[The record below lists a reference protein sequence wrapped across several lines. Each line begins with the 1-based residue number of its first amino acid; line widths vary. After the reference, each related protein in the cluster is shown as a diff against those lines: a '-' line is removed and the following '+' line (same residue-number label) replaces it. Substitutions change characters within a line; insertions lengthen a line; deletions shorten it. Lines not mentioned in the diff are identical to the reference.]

1 MATVAQYAP
10 AIQTNVSG
18 TSAITILAA
27 SGNATGYR
35 DLVSITITTVNAVAG
50 TVTVS
55 DGGKNVLVI
64 NYPNAASAPSTPL
77 QLYFDPPLEQS
88 KANSAWTATASANA
102 SGYNITAQ
110 YLDR

>member
-10 AIQTNVSG
+10 ATQTAVSG
-18 TSAITILAA
+18 TGAVTILAA
-27 SGNATGYR
+27 SGNAAGYR
-35 DLVSITITTVNAVAG
+35 DLVSLTITTANAVAG
-50 TVTVS
+50 TVTIS
-55 DGGKNVLVI
+55 DGGKTQLVI

-88 KANSAWTATASANA
+88 KANVAWTATASANA
-102 SGYNITAQ
+102 SGYNVTAQ

>member
-10 AIQTNVSG
+10 AIQTAVSG
-18 TSAITILAA
+18 TGANTILAA
-27 SGNATGYR
+27 AGSSAGFR
-35 DLVSITITTVNAVAG
+35 DLVSLTITTPNAAAA
-50 TVTVS
+50 TVTIN
-55 DGGKNVLVI
+55 DGGKNQLVI

-102 SGYNITAQ
+102 SGYNVTAQ
-110 YLDR
+110 YLER

>member
-10 AIQTNVSG
+10 AIQTAVSG
-18 TSAITILAA
+18 TGANTILAA
-27 SGNATGYR
+27 SGNAAGYR
-35 DLVSITITTVNAVAG
+35 DLVSLTVTTANAVAG
-50 TVTVS
+50 TVTIS
-55 DGGKNVLVI
+55 DGGKTQLVI

-102 SGYNITAQ
+102 SGYNVTAQ
-110 YLDR
+110 YLER

>member
-10 AIQTNVSG
+10 ATQTAVSG
-18 TSAITILAA
+18 TGAVNILAA
-27 SGNATGYR
+27 SGNAAGYR
-35 DLVSITITTVNAVAG
+35 DLVSLTITTANAVAG
-50 TVTVS
+50 TVTIS
-55 DGGKNVLVI
+55 DGGKTQLVI

-88 KANSAWTATASANA
+88 KANAAWTATASANA
-102 SGYNITAQ
+102 SGYNVTAQ